1 MPRRERLL
9 GLILEK
15 CTKKDHSVTTSP
27 HGRRINS
34 RHMNQIYLPTSDNDP
49 VTFLNLRRLPG
60 RVDYHDAGVL
70 LHYES
75 PPSVPW
81 LRWAISS
88 RWAIPKARSTNTFSA
103 RQLRN
108 WPPMNG
114 GWTRRP
120 APCASI
126 GQRKTLAERTP
137 RPTCRASAVT
147 SNRPWLTPPDDK
159 AQRKRQRK
167 NRRPEAFCRRTAPIK
182 AGGGGGGQFGGKA
195 RGIYSMGVS
204 ITDLDRSVRFRV
216 QVLRKRIR
224 DTALWSSYFSGR
236 KSVGTKVWL
245 V

>member
-88 RWAIPKARSTNTFSA
+88 RWAIPKARSTNTFPA

-114 GWTRRP
+114 VWTRRP

-159 AQRKRQRK
+159 AQRKRQCK

-182 AGGGGGGQFGGKA
+182 AGGGGGSLAAKRAAFTAWACQSETWIDRFAFECKCYENAFVIRRFGRA
-195 RGIYSMGVS
+195 IFPDENQSER
-204 ITDLDRSVRFRV
+204 RS
-216 QVLRKRIR
+216 
-224 DTALWSSYFSGR
+224 G
-236 KSVGTKVWL
+236 
-245 V
+245 